1 MLAYCTFLGAGV
13 FPVLVLDVCTLHLV
27 YSGMA
32 PAAKARGRKAIAAPK
47 SRPIKKNAPSKT
59 QAKTI
64 RAKTAPPPRATI
76 RVPVNLRT
84 ALGDDPAA
92 TIAALLELHAALE
105 GRAPQRLRDN
115 PFLDVAIDAAA
126 KYLPFSASTI
136 VGLRNWRGTQREL
149 VDEAVRVS
157 GRSLAQLAHAGLL
170 REAAAEV
177 QNEYRR
183 QHVDVTAPG
192 HGIEGVRDQD
202 LSDALA
208 RLKAQGRP
216 VSASTLRGQTGVSFR
231 TCANFLTRKA
241 QTLGLHLQPD
251 RKTYS
256 WTPVSTASAPIAAA
270 GNDNGGEA

>member
-1 MLAYCTFLGAGV
+1 
-13 FPVLVLDVCTLHLV
+13 
-27 YSGMA
+27 MA
-32 PAAKARGRKAIAAPK
+32 AATKARGRKAIAAPK
-47 SRPIKKNAPSKT
+47 SRPTTKAAPRKPPAKKT
-59 QAKTI
+59 
-64 RAKTAPPPRATI
+64 RAKTPAAAPARATI
-76 RVPVNLRT
+76 RVPVHLRT

-92 TIAALLELHAALE
+92 TIAALLELRASLE
-105 GRAPQRLRDN
+105 GRTPASLREN

-177 QNEYRR
+177 QNDYRR
-183 QHVDVTAPG
+183 QQVDATAPG

-202 LSDALA
+202 LTDALA

-216 VSASTLRGQTGVSFR
+216 VSASTLRGQTGVAFR
-231 TCANFLTRKA
+231 TCQNFLGPKA
-241 QTLGLHLQPD
+241 QALGLYLQPD
-251 RKTYS
+251 GKTYN
-256 WTPVSTASAPIAAA
+256 WTPAPPGATPTSAPADTARA
-270 GNDNGGEA
+270 SED